1 MISTYFWVA
10 VGGALGSMARFWLAV
25 FVAKLLGPQFP
36 YGPQMPWGT
45 ILINIVGSFV
55 IGIYGT
61 LTGPGGRLVVSF
73 DARAFVM
80 VGICGGF
87 TTFSA
92 FSLQTLD
99 LMRADHWGQAI
110 ANVVISVVICL
121 LAVWAGHLL
130 ATTLNPT
137 VE

>member
-10 VGGALGSMARFWLAV
+10 VGGAFGSMARFWLAA
-25 FVAKLLGPQFP
+25 FVAELLGPQFP

-55 IGIYGT
+55 IGFYGT
-61 LTGPGGRLVVSF
+61 LTGPGGRIVVSF

-99 LMRADHWGQAI
+99 LMRANHWGQAI

-130 ATTLNPT
+130 AATLNPT

>member
-10 VGGALGSMARFWLAV
+10 VGGALGSMARFWLAA
-25 FVAKLLGPQFP
+25 FVAELLGPQFP

-55 IGIYGT
+55 IGVYAT
-61 LTGPGGRLVVSF
+61 LTGPGGRIVVSF

-99 LMRADHWGQAI
+99 LMRANHWGQAI

-130 ATTLNPT
+130 AAALNPT